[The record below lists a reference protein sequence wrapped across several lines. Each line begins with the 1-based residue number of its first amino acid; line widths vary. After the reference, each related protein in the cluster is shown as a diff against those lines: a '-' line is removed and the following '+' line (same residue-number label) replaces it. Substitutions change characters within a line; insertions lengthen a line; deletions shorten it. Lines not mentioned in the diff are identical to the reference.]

1 MVTDPY
7 REYCRRQHRLLAHHL
22 GIEAWRSGEDCLLVE
37 RDQLEDFLEL
47 ERFKGTR
54 VQWLLE
60 DVGPWFKYT
69 YPVYSGSAPDS
80 LQALFLSRVA
90 IDPKFISK
98 VDGEVDLEELVEWM
112 RQNGL
117 RINLYYSVSSLIPL
131 TEEQLV
137 LRLALLASGLK
148 EP

>member
-37 RDQLEDFLEL
+37 RGHLEDFLEL

-54 VQWLLE
+54 IQWLLE
-60 DVGPWFKYT
+60 DVAPWFKYT

-80 LQALFLSRVA
+80 LHALFLSRVS
-90 IDPKFISK
+90 IDSKFIGK
-98 VDGEVDLEELVEWM
+98 VDDEVDLEELVEWM
-112 RQNGL
+112 RKNGV
-117 RINLYYSVSSLIPL
+117 RVNLFYSVSKLLPL

-137 LRLALLASGLK
+137 LRLALLASGLS